1 MDFDR
6 QICTAGKF
14 ADFLNFKSEIRAT
27 CEFLPL
33 IKSYACR
40 LNLRG
45 VKFRFLQAYLFKFY
59 VDKFAAHQT
68 AYHINLHV

>member
-1 MDFDR
+1 M
-6 QICTAGKF
+6 
-14 ADFLNFKSEIRAT
+14 S
-27 CEFLPL
+27 FLPL
-33 IKSYACR
+33 IKSYACH

-59 VDKFAAHQT
+59 AYKFAAHQT